1 MNLYY
6 EYYYYEYSPESG
18 RKNYHEE
25 TPNIEIL
32 QNCLSTTNIDII
44 F

>member
-6 EYYYYEYSPESG
+6 DYYYEYSSESG
-18 RKNYHEE
+18 QKNYHEE

-32 QNCLSTTNIDII
+32 QNC
-44 F
+44 